1 MMMNAQN
8 FFNNFKDS
16 TANLGKFTNGEAG
29 IHVLE
34 IRKYFKVYIKE
45 NNINFPEGADG
56 HIDNATY
63 ELIYEF
69 INLILHKI
77 TAAPSEEFFEN
88 MKLIDKDTLFK
99 VMSYVSEC
107 REANMKLANESY
119 EIQFIA
125 SKYIIASD
133 IN

>member
-29 IHVLE
+29 IHILE

-63 ELIYEF
+63 ELICEF

-77 TAAPSEEFFEN
+77 TAAPSEESFEN

-107 REANMKLANESY
+107 REVNMKLANESY

-125 SKYIIASD
+125 SKYINAID